1 MQKNDQTSNNNNNN
15 ANGSENEL
23 LVVGYSIN
31 KVYQNLDKENFK
43 DGTSE
48 DHLIPLND
56 DTNLL
61 VDK

>member
-1 MQKNDQTSNNNNNN
+1 MQKNDQNSTSNDNN
-15 ANGSENEL
+15 NEL

-43 DGTSE
+43 DGKSE
-48 DHLIPLND
+48 DHLIPLNN